1 MIRLIDANALLDYAW
16 DADTRCGYVEVV
28 DVGTIEEA
36 PTIDPVKHGKW
47 SSDIPTNSF
56 FKYKCSECGEGQDI
70 KTRFCSGCGAKM
82 DGE

>member
-1 MIRLIDANALLDYAW
+1 MIKKVKAIW
-16 DADTRCGYVEVV
+16 
-28 DVGTIEEA
+28 VGQPDGSAKKYEF
-36 PTIDPVKHGKW
+36 VKHGKW

-56 FKYKCSECGEGQDI
+56 FKYKCSVCGEGQDI